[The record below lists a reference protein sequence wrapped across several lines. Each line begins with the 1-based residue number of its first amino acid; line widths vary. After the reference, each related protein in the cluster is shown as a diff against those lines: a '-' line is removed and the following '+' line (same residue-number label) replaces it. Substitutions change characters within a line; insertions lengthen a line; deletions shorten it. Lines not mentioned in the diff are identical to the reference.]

1 MKRIAIAAIVHAALL
16 VAPALV
22 LGRGSALVRPGA
34 IACVVAL
41 VAFAIAETAAKKGAS
56 DPSRWGAPGTRLA
69 LVSGIGL
76 LVTAWVA
83 IGFPAAAAAAAAA
96 FASAIACALGV
107 LLRVLAIRALGDG
120 FTSETVLAPGRPVVR
135 TGIYGVLRH
144 PSDIG
149 LLLFTAGLVGL
160 TGSLLAVVPA
170 LLLVV
175 PSAIARMVQEDRL
188 LARAS

>member
-1 MKRIAIAAIVHAALL
+1 MKRVAIAAIVHAALL
-16 VAPALV
+16 VAPSLV
-22 LGRGSALVRPGA
+22 IGRWDALVRPGA
-34 IACVVAL
+34 IACVVML
-41 VAFAIAETAAKKGAS
+41 VAFAIAETAAKKGVS

-83 IGFPAAAAAAAAA
+83 IAFPAS
-96 FASAIACALGV
+96 ASASASACACACAFGV

-135 TGIYGVLRH
+135 TGIYALLRH

-160 TGSLLAVVPA
+160 SGSLLAIAPA

-188 LARAS
+188 LANAP